1 MYWKGKE
8 NAGTFKIQVTQ
19 PQRLSPE
26 RERDLIHRLVARDE
40 HALSELYDQ
49 LAPWVLG
56 VAYRILEDDDEAGE
70 VVGDV
75 FVQVWTKIRQHDAA
89 RGPLVPWV
97 LSIARNRALDLLRRR
112 RRWHRKAERLHL
124 EQAGRETETAAPG
137 EAAVPGWPV
146 HQEVHRALAALPDD
160 QREAVTL
167 AYFEG
172 LSQSEIAK
180 RTGTPLGT
188 VKTRMRIAQQKLADA
203 LRHVR
208 DWMD

>member
-1 MYWKGKE
+1 
-8 NAGTFKIQVTQ
+8 VTQ
-19 PQRLSPE
+19 PKRLSE
-26 RERDLIHRLVARDE
+26 DRERDLIRRLVDRDE
-40 HALSELYDQ
+40 QALSELYDH

-56 VAYRILEDDDEAGE
+56 VAYRVLGDDDEAGE

-112 RRWHRKAERLHL
+112 RRWHRKAERLRL
-124 EQAGRETETAAPG
+124 EHRGEVDETATPG
-137 EAAVPGWPV
+137 EASVPGWPV
-146 HQEVHRALAALPDD
+146 HQEVHRALAALPAE
-160 QREAVTL
+160 QREALTL

-172 LSQSEIAK
+172 LSQSEIAT

-188 VKTRMRIAQQKLADA
+188 VKTRMRVAQQKLAEA

-208 DWMD
+208 DWMV

>member
-1 MYWKGKE
+1 M
-8 NAGTFKIQVTQ
+8 TQ
-19 PQRLSPE
+19 LRRLSQE

-40 HALSELYDQ
+40 HALSELYDL

-56 VAYRILEDDDEAGE
+56 VAYRILKDDDEAGE

-75 FVQVWTKIRQHDAA
+75 FVQVWMNIVQHDAS

-97 LSIARNRALDLLRRR
+97 LSIARNRALDVLRRR
-112 RRWHRKAERLHL
+112 RRWFKKAERLHV
-124 EQAGRETETAAPG
+124 EQGGEVAETPLHA

-146 HQEVHRALAALPDD
+146 HQEVHRALAALPED
-160 QREAVTL
+160 QRQAVTL

-172 LSQSEIAK
+172 LSHSEIAK

-188 VKTRMRIAQQKLADA
+188 VKTRMRIAQQKLAES
-203 LRHVR
+203 LKHVR
-208 DWMD
+208 DWMA

>member
-1 MYWKGKE
+1 M
-8 NAGTFKIQVTQ
+8 
-19 PQRLSPE
+19 
-26 RERDLIHRLVARDE
+26 
-40 HALSELYDQ
+40 SELYDQ
-49 LAPWVLG
+49 LAPWVAG
-56 VAYRILEDDDEAGE
+56 VAYRILGDDDEAGE

-75 FVQVWTKIRQHDAA
+75 FVQVWTNITQHDAS

-112 RRWHRKAERLHL
+112 RRWLRKTERVRV
-124 EQAGRETETAAPG
+124 EQGPEPVEAPLRG

-146 HQEVHRALAALPDD
+146 HQEVHRALAALPED
-160 QREAVTL
+160 QRQALTL

-188 VKTRMRIAQQKLADA
+188 VKTRMRIAQQKLAEA
-203 LRHVR
+203 LKHLR
-208 DWMD
+208 DWME

>member
-1 MYWKGKE
+1 M
-8 NAGTFKIQVTQ
+8 
-19 PQRLSPE
+19 
-26 RERDLIHRLVARDE
+26 ARDE

-56 VAYRILEDDDEAGE
+56 VAYRILGDEDEAGE

-75 FVQVWTKIRQHDAA
+75 FVQVWTNIKQHDAS

-112 RRWHRKAERLHL
+112 RRWNRKAERLHL
-124 EQAGRETETAAPG
+124 EQGDPVAETTVRP

-146 HQEVHRALAALPDD
+146 HQEVHRALAALPED

-167 AYFEG
+167 AFFEG
-172 LSQSEIAK
+172 LSHSEIAK
-180 RTGTPLGT
+180 RTGAPLGT
-188 VKTRMRIAQQKLADA
+188 VKTRMRIAQQKLAEA
-203 LRHVR
+203 LKHVR
-208 DWMD
+208 DWIE